1 MKRKLLA
8 LLLTLAMIMSLVPTV
23 ALAAEGDSTSAD
35 SVESTDSNENTDA
48 EKAITFEAGSALTYA
63 ENTIVVAANAA
74 APTLATPAL
83 KANGT
88 DVAAGSS
95 VFEWVCGKLT
105 HNPGGSWSWAETTFD
120 SSSAGEYTYRM
131 KLKDGYVY
139 TDGTHPSN
147 EEGYISS
154 ANYALPQI
162 RVIVKPAEPLVLSA
176 TVTSSSADGLKNAVQ
191 ANLPSGKSFA
201 DITSLTVTTADGA
214 TLYWTDERMGRYAD
228 PMNEEDAFSF
238 LLDECYN
245 LTSLNLSGAK
255 LKASSHSSYEYQ
267 GGTAAN
273 PIGSTLTTYNV
284 PTDGTWFPA
293 EALYRERTRRTD
305 GGVGTGMKIMACLE
319 SLALPEGTTVIGM
332 KSVRYTPNLT
342 SITIPASVVE
352 ISHMAFENTPDGTA
366 TAPVTFAENS
376 SLETLGNYVFARR
389 GTRELSL
396 PAKLKSIGG
405 NCFASSGIT
414 AVTIPGTVTEI
425 GSSAFK
431 SCGNLATVELS
442 LPAGLKSIGGNCF
455 ASSGITAVTIPGT
468 VTEIGSSAFKSC
480 GNLATVDLTAV
491 SDSISIGT
499 NAFKEMASGS
509 TIKVANVTM
518 KNNLA
523 NKYTANNT
531 TIVNAAEF
539 TDETT
544 GLVYDTSTGE
554 AIVMG
559 WTAPTGFNR
568 TLAIPSTVKNPN
580 NNTEYAVTAIADG
593 ANATK
598 GVFANGTTIKSVSL
612 GNNLKEIGNYAFF
625 GCAGITEIT
634 IPASVTR
641 IGNFAFS
648 HAGRVSDKGLTKVTF
663 EKSSAS
669 VTIGSRA
676 FAQNGLLTLF
686 DASQRPISME
696 SMTLVNSSGAGLVVK
711 INQASKIGPG
721 VFMNNGNVTAIFL
734 DSDTLELDPWAFLSN
749 DKGETAYSSLYSG
762 AVIYVDDETTK
773 ELLKDSS
780 GNLKFK
786 NSTTIKGSERKVNNF
801 IIAVTN
807 GGTFADNTAFA
818 VNKLPT
824 PVKAGYTF
832 GGWYTNAE
840 CTEGNLT
847 QNTNGIYNA
856 SSSATGT
863 VYYAKWQLA
872 NNFVE
877 ITYDSNMA
885 GESSKVIATAKN
897 GTAYTSANLFTRA
910 GYSFK
915 GWNTAANGNG
925 TTYNAGDSLP
935 TSANLTLYAQWTLD
949 KPTISSSGTTTAVYG
964 NTVTLTADTAATGA
978 SYQWY
983 KDGAAIA
990 DEINSSLTLTDVADS
1005 GAYTVKI
1012 TVGTDTATSEPTTV
1026 TITQA
1031 IPDIKISADQTSLT
1045 GGGDVKLTVTVVP
1058 TTEGSVTVTCD
1069 NDITVTPNE
1078 NSTFSA
1084 TLPNESK
1091 TYTFKASYTGAENG
1105 NYSDKNAEC
1114 TVTVTRRSSGSSGS
1128 SNPTYSV
1135 TTPSKS
1141 ENGGVA
1147 VSSKNARKGDTV
1159 TVTVTPDAGYQL
1171 DKLTVT
1177 DKNGTMLKLTDKG
1190 DGKYSFTMPDGK
1202 VEVKAVFAKEVKTS
1216 PFGDVSTD
1224 AYYYKAVQW
1233 AQEKGIT
1240 DGISSD
1246 LFGPKQP
1253 CTRSQIVTFLWRAA
1267 GSPEPKGTAAGMT
1280 DVVPGSYYA
1289 KAVAWAVENGITTGT
1304 AEGTFSPDA
1313 TCTRAQAVTFLARA
1327 QNAKATG
1334 KTAFSDVPADSY
1346 FADAV
1351 AWAQANGVTTGTSE
1365 TTFSPDSDCTRAQ
1378 IVTFLYR
1385 ANQGT

>member
-8 LLLTLAMIMSLVPTV
+8 LLLTLDMIMSLVPTV

-35 SVESTDSNENTDA
+35 SVESTDSNENTNA
-48 EKAITFEAGSALTYA
+48 EKTITFSAGSAVSALTYA

-74 APTLATPAL
+74 EPTLATPTL
-83 KANGT
+83 KANGA
-88 DVAAGSS
+88 DVADENS
-95 VFEWVCGKLT
+95 VFDWVCGKLT
-105 HNPGGSWSWAETTFD
+105 HNADGSWSWAEATFN

-131 KLKDGYVY
+131 RLKDGYVY
-139 TDGTHPSN
+139 TDGAHSSN

-162 RVIVKPAEPLVLSA
+162 RVIVKPSESNA
-176 TVTSSSADGLKNAVQ
+176 VTLNVEVSSSSADGLKDAVQ
-191 ANLPSGKSFA
+191 AALPSGKSFA

-214 TLYWTDERMGRYAD
+214 TLYWTDQRMGRYAD
-228 PMNEEDAFSF
+228 PMSEEDAFSF

-245 LTSLNLSGAK
+245 LTNLNLSGAK
-255 LKASSHSSYEYQ
+255 LKASSQKSYEYQ
-267 GGTAAN
+267 GGTITN
-273 PIGSTLTTYNV
+273 PISTVTTYNV

-319 SLALPEGTTVIGM
+319 SLTLPEGTTVIGM
-332 KSVRYTPNLT
+332 KSVRYTPNLI

-352 ISHMAFENTPDGTA
+352 ISHMAFQNTPDGTA
-366 TAPVTFAENS
+366 TASVTFAEDS
-376 SLETLGNYVFARR
+376 ALETLGNYVFAQR
-389 GTRELSL
+389 GTGRLTL
-396 PAKLKSIGG
+396 PAGLKSIGG
-405 NCFASSGIT
+405 NCFFSSGIT

-425 GSSAFK
+425 G
-431 SCGNLATVELS
+431 N
-442 LPAGLKSIGGNCF
+442 
-455 ASSGITAVTIPGT
+455 
-468 VTEIGSSAFKSC
+468 SAFKSC

-491 SDSISIGT
+491 SDSINIGFH
-499 NAFKEMASGS
+499 AFQDMARES
-509 TIKVANVTM
+509 TIKVANVTI
-518 KNNLA
+518 KNMLA
-523 NKYTANNT
+523 NKYTADNT

-539 TDETT
+539 TDTAT
-544 GLVYDTSTGE
+544 GLAYDTSTGE

-559 WTAPTGFNR
+559 WTAPENFSGI
-568 TLAIPSTVKNPN
+568 LAIPATVTNPN
-580 NNTEYAVTAIADG
+580 DRKAYEVTAIADG
-593 ANATK
+593 TNATK

-612 GNNLKEIGNYAFF
+612 GSNLKEIGNYAFY

-634 IPASVTR
+634 IPASVTH
-641 IGNFAFS
+641 IGDYAFS
-648 HAGRVSDKGLTKVTF
+648 HQRQVTSGGLKKVTF
-663 EKSSAS
+663 EKYSDS

-696 SMTLVNSSGAGLVVK
+696 SMTLVNSSGTGLVVK

-734 DSDTLELDPWAFLSN
+734 DSDALELNPWAFLSGN
-749 DKGETAYSSLYSG
+749 DGKDAYSSLKNG

-807 GGTFADNTAFA
+807 GGTFADSTTFA
-818 VNKLPT
+818 ANKLPT

-832 GGWYTNAE
+832 DGWYANAK
-840 CTEGNLT
+840 CNGDALT
-847 QNTNGIYNA
+847 AANTDGIYNA
-856 SSSATGT
+856 TSSADGT
-863 VYYAKWQLA
+863 VYYAKWNLA

-877 ITYDSNMA
+877 ITYNSNMA

-897 GTAYTSANLFTRA
+897 GTAFASANLFTRA

-915 GWNTAANGNG
+915 GWNTEANGNG
-925 TTYNAGDSLP
+925 TAYKAGASLP

-964 NTVTLTADTAATGA
+964 NEVTLTANTAASGA

-983 KDGAAIA
+983 KGDT
-990 DEINSSLTLTDVADS
+990 EIPKATTNTNSLTLSKVADS

-1026 TITQA
+1026 TINKA
-1031 IPDIKISADQTSLT
+1031 IPSITISATPDTLT
-1045 GGGDVKLTVTVVP
+1045 GGGDVKLTVTPDGVP
-1058 TTEGSVTVTCD
+1058 AEGKIEVTCD
-1069 NDITVTPNE
+1069 NEITVTKNE
-1078 NSTFSA
+1078 NGTFSA
-1084 TLPNESK
+1084 TLPNQTK
-1091 TYTFKASYTGAENG
+1091 TYTFTARYAGDDNHAEASNTCRV
-1105 NYSDKNAEC
+1105 S
-1114 TVTVTRRSSGSSGS
+1114 VTRHTSSSSS

-1147 VSSKNARKGDTV
+1147 VSSKNARKGDKV

-1177 DKNGTMLKLTDKG
+1177 DKNGNVLKLTDKG

-1202 VEVKAVFAKEVKTS
+1202 VEIKAVFAKKVETS

>member
-35 SVESTDSNENTDA
+35 SVESTDSNENTNA
-48 EKAITFEAGSALTYA
+48 EKTITFSAGSAVSALTYA

-74 APTLATPAL
+74 APTLATPTL

-88 DVAAGSS
+88 DVADGSS

-105 HNPGGSWSWAETTFD
+105 HNADGSWSWAEANFD

-131 KLKDGYVY
+131 RLKDGYVY
-139 TDGTHPSN
+139 TDGAHFSN

-162 RVIVKPAEPLVLSA
+162 RVIVKPSA
-176 TVTSSSADGLKNAVQ
+176 SDAVTLNVEVTDSSADGLKDAVQ
-191 ANLPSGKSFA
+191 AALPSGKSFA
-201 DITSLTVTTADGA
+201 DITSLTVTTADSA
-214 TLYWTDERMGRYAD
+214 TLYWTDQRMGRYAD
-228 PMNEEDAFSF
+228 PMSEEDAFSF

-245 LTSLNLSGAK
+245 LTSLDLSGAK

-319 SLALPEGTTVIGM
+319 SLALPKDTTVIGM
-332 KSVRYTPNLT
+332 KSIRYTPNLT

-352 ISHMAFENTPDGTA
+352 ISNMAFQNTPDGTE
-366 TAPVTFAENS
+366 TAPVIFVENS
-376 SLETLGNYVFARR
+376 ALETLGNYVFAQR
-389 GTRELSL
+389 GTGELSL

-414 AVTIPGTVTEI
+414 AVTIPSNVTEI

-431 SCGNLATVELS
+431 SCS
-442 LPAGLKSIGGNCF
+442 K
-455 ASSGITAVTIPGT
+455 
-468 VTEIGSSAFKSC
+468 
-480 GNLATVDLTAV
+480 LATVDLTAV
-491 SDSISIGT
+491 SDSIKIGSH
-499 NAFKEMASGS
+499 AFQDMKSNS
-509 TIKVANVTM
+509 TIRVANVTM
-518 KNNLA
+518 KNMLA
-523 NKYTANNT
+523 KNYTYTAANT
-531 TIVNAAEF
+531 SVVNTAEF
-539 TDETT
+539 TDKDT
-544 GLVYDTSTGE
+544 GLVCDTSTGE

-559 WTAPTGFNR
+559 WTEPTGFNG
-568 TLAIPSTVKNPN
+568 TLTIPATVTNPN
-580 NNTEYAVTAIADG
+580 DSKAYEVTAIADG
-593 ANATK
+593 TANTGIFVNK
-598 GVFANGTTIKSVSL
+598 TEITSVSL
-612 GNNLKEIGNYAFF
+612 GSNLKEIGNYAFY

-641 IGNFAFS
+641 IGDYAFS
-648 HAGRVSDKGLTKVTF
+648 HAKKVSDKGLKKVTF

-696 SMTLVNSSGAGLVVK
+696 SMTLVNSSGNNLVVK

-734 DSDTLELDPWAFLSN
+734 DSDALELNTWAFLSGN
-749 DKGETAYSSLYSG
+749 DGKNAYGSLKNG

-780 GNLKFK
+780 GNLKFT
-786 NSTTIKGSERKVNNF
+786 NSTTGAKVNNF

-807 GGTFADNTAFA
+807 GGTFEGSTAFA
-818 VNKLPT
+818 ANKLPT

-832 GGWYTNAE
+832 GGWYKNAA
-840 CTEGNLT
+840 CTEDNLT

-856 SSSATGT
+856 TSSATGT
-863 VYYAKWQLA
+863 VYYAKWNLA
-872 NNFVE
+872 DSFVE
-877 ITYDSNMA
+877 ITYNSNMDGA
-885 GESSKVIATAKN
+885 SSKVIATAKD
-897 GTAYTSANLFTRA
+897 GTAFASANLFTRA

-915 GWNTAANGNG
+915 GWNTAADGKG
-925 TTYNAGDSLP
+925 TAYNVGASIP

-964 NTVTLTADTAATGA
+964 NEVTLTASTAATGA
-978 SYQWY
+978 SYQYQWY
-983 KDGAAIA
+983 KDDAAIDGA
-990 DEINSSLTLTDVADS
+990 TTSSLKLTDVADS

-1012 TVGTDTATSEPTTV
+1012 TVGNDTATSELTTV
-1026 TITQA
+1026 TITKATPA
-1031 IPDIKISADQTSLT
+1031 ISISADPATMSGSGT
-1045 GGGDVKLTVTVVP
+1045 VKLTVSGAP
-1058 TTEGSVTVTCD
+1058 TEGSVEVTCD
-1069 NDITVTPNE
+1069 NGITVN
-1078 NSTFSA
+1078 NDGGTFTA
-1084 TLPNESK
+1084 TLPNQTK
-1091 TYTFKASYTGAENG
+1091 TYTFTVNYTGAT
-1105 NYSDKNAEC
+1105 NYNNDNSAKC
-1114 TVTVTRRSSGSSGS
+1114 TVTVTRHSSGSSS

-1141 ENGGVA
+1141 ENGK
-1147 VSSKNARKGDTV
+1147 VSLDKSTAKKGDTV

-1177 DKNGTMLKLTDKG
+1177 DKNGKELKLTDKG

-1365 TTFSPDSDCTRAQ
+1365 TTFSPDNDCTRAQ

>member
-1 MKRKLLA
+1 MDSTMSLKASFYLYPSRKRGKKIGALGGNNMKRKLLA

-35 SVESTDSNENTDA
+35 SVESTDSNENTNA
-48 EKAITFEAGSALTYA
+48 EKTITFSAGSAVSALTYA

-74 APTLATPAL
+74 APTLATPTL

-88 DVAAGSS
+88 DVADESS

-105 HNPGGSWSWAETTFD
+105 HNADGSWSWAEATFD
-120 SSSAGEYTYRM
+120 SSSTGEYTYRM

-139 TDGTHPSN
+139 TDGAHSSN
-147 EEGYISS
+147 EDGYISS
-154 ANYALPQI
+154 ENYTLPQI
-162 RVIVKPAEPLVLSA
+162 RVIVKPSESNA
-176 TVTSSSADGLKNAVQ
+176 VTLNVEVTDSSADGLKKAVQ
-191 ANLPSGKSFA
+191 AALPSGKSFA
-201 DITSLTVTTADGA
+201 DITFLTVTTADGA
-214 TLYWTDERMGRYAD
+214 TLYWTDDRMGRYAD

-245 LTSLNLSGAK
+245 LTNLDLRGAK
-255 LKASSHSSYEYQ
+255 LKASSQSSYEYQ
-267 GGTAAN
+267 GGTTAKPNGSAA
-273 PIGSTLTTYNV
+273 TTYNV

-332 KSVRYTPNLT
+332 KSVRYTPNLI

-366 TAPVTFAENS
+366 TTSVTFAGDS
-376 SLETLGNYVFARR
+376 ALETLGNYVFARR
-389 GTRELSL
+389 GTGELSL
-396 PAKLKSIGG
+396 PA
-405 NCFASSGIT
+405 
-414 AVTIPGTVTEI
+414 E
-425 GSSAFK
+425 
-431 SCGNLATVELS
+431 
-442 LPAGLKSIGGNCF
+442 LKSIGGNCF

-491 SDSISIGT
+491 SDSINIGSHAFQDMANKSI
-499 NAFKEMASGS
+499 
-509 TIKVANVTM
+509 IKVASVTV
-518 KNNLA
+518 KTQLA
-523 NKYTANNT
+523 SKYTANNT
-531 TIVNAAEF
+531 TIVNTAEF

-544 GLVYDTSTGE
+544 GLVCDTSTGE

-559 WTAPTGFNR
+559 WTQPTDFNG
-568 TLAIPSTVKNPN
+568 TLAIPATVTNPN
-580 NNTEYAVTAIADG
+580 DNKEYDVTSIADG
-593 ANATK
+593 TNTK
-598 GVFANGTTIKSVSL
+598 TDNTGIFANKTAITSVSL
-612 GNNLKEIGNYAFF
+612 GSNLKEIGNYAFY
-625 GCAGITEIT
+625 GCTGITEIT
-634 IPASVTR
+634 IPASVTH
-641 IGNFAFS
+641 IGDYAFS
-648 HAGRVSDKGLTKVTF
+648 HAKKVSDEVLKGLTKVTF
-663 EKSSAS
+663 EKSSDS

-676 FAQNGLLTLF
+676 FAQNGSLTLF

-696 SMTLVNSSGAGLVVK
+696 SMTLVNSSGTGLVVK

-721 VFMNNGNVTAIFL
+721 VFMNNGSVTAIFL
-734 DSDTLELDPWAFLSN
+734 DSDTLELDPWAFLSGN
-749 DKGETAYSSLYSG
+749 NGTTAFSSLYPG

-780 GNLKFK
+780 GKLTFT
-786 NSTTIKGSERKVNNF
+786 NSTTYDGSERKVNKFN
-801 IIAVTN
+801 IAVTN
-807 GGTFADNTAFA
+807 GGIFADSTTFAA
-818 VNKLPT
+818 NKLPT

-832 GGWYTNAE
+832 VGWYTNAA
-840 CTEGNLT
+840 CTTGALT
-847 QNTNGIYNA
+847 KDDKGIYTA
-856 SSSATGT
+856 TGSETGT
-863 VYYAKWQLA
+863 VYYAKWTLDSTNYVEATYKDGYSTDSKTEAVAKSNGILA
-872 NNFVE
+872 GKD
-877 ITYDSNMA
+877 I
-885 GESSKVIATAKN
+885 
-897 GTAYTSANLFTRA
+897 FTRA
-910 GYSFK
+910 GYTLTGWKVEK
-915 GWNTAANGNG
+915 GE
-925 TTYNAGDSLP
+925 DSYKP
-935 TSANLTLYAQWTLD
+935 GATVNPSANMTLVAQWTLD
-949 KPTISSSGTTTAVYG
+949 KPTISGTTTAVYG
-964 NTVTLTADTAATGA
+964 KEVTLTANTAASGA

-983 KDGAAIA
+983 KDGAAI
-990 DEINSSLTLTDVADS
+990 DGKTSNSLTLSNVADS

-1026 TITQA
+1026 TITKA
-1031 IPDIKISADQTSLT
+1031 TPTVSISADQTSLT
-1045 GGGDVKLTVTVVP
+1045 GSGTVKLTIGSNGVPENGTVAVA
-1058 TTEGSVTVTCD
+1058 CD
-1069 NDITVTPNE
+1069 NGITVN
-1078 NSTFSA
+1078 NKDGTFTA
-1084 TLPNESK
+1084 TLPNETK
-1091 TYTFKASYTGAENG
+1091 TYTFTASYAGDDNH
-1105 NYSDKNAEC
+1105 NNATATC
-1114 TVTVTRRSSGSSGS
+1114 KVSVTHRSSGSSSGS
-1128 SNPTYSV
+1128 STTTSNSV
-1135 TTPSKS
+1135 SASTASNGKVSLDKS
-1141 ENGGVA
+1141 TA
-1147 VSSKNARKGDTV
+1147 KKGDTV

-1177 DKNGTMLKLTDKG
+1177 DKDGKELKLTDKG

-1202 VEVKAVFAKEVKTS
+1202 VEIKAVFAKKVETS
-1216 PFGDVSTD
+1216 PFDDVSAD
-1224 AYYYKAVQW
+1224 AYYNQAVQW

-1240 DGISSD
+1240 DGISSN

-1267 GSPEPKGTAAGMT
+1267 GSPEPKSTAAGMT

-1365 TTFSPDSDCTRAQ
+1365 TTFSPDNDCTRAQ

>member
-1 MKRKLLA
+1 MSLKASFYLYPSRKRGKKIGALGGNNMKRKLLA

-35 SVESTDSNENTDA
+35 SVESTDSNENTNA
-48 EKAITFEAGSALTYA
+48 EKTITFSAGSAVSALTYA

-74 APTLATPAL
+74 APTLATPTL

-88 DVAAGSS
+88 DVADESS

-105 HNPGGSWSWAETTFD
+105 HNADGSWSWAEATFD
-120 SSSAGEYTYRM
+120 SSSTGEYTYRM

-139 TDGTHPSN
+139 TDGAHSSN
-147 EEGYISS
+147 EDGYISS
-154 ANYALPQI
+154 ENYTLPQI
-162 RVIVKPAEPLVLSA
+162 RVIVKPSESNA
-176 TVTSSSADGLKNAVQ
+176 VTLNVEVTDSSADGLKKAVQ
-191 ANLPSGKSFA
+191 AALPSGKSFA
-201 DITSLTVTTADGA
+201 DITFLTVTTADGA
-214 TLYWTDERMGRYAD
+214 TLYWTDDRMGRYAD

-245 LTSLNLSGAK
+245 LTNLDLRGAK
-255 LKASSHSSYEYQ
+255 LKASSQSSYEYQ
-267 GGTAAN
+267 GGTTAKPNGSAA
-273 PIGSTLTTYNV
+273 TTYNV

-332 KSVRYTPNLT
+332 KSVRYTPNLI

-366 TAPVTFAENS
+366 TTSVTFAGDS
-376 SLETLGNYVFARR
+376 ALETLGNYVFARR
-389 GTRELSL
+389 GTGELSL
-396 PAKLKSIGG
+396 PA
-405 NCFASSGIT
+405 
-414 AVTIPGTVTEI
+414 E
-425 GSSAFK
+425 
-431 SCGNLATVELS
+431 
-442 LPAGLKSIGGNCF
+442 LKSIGGNCF

-491 SDSISIGT
+491 SDSINIGSHAFQDMANKSI
-499 NAFKEMASGS
+499 
-509 TIKVANVTM
+509 IKVASVTV
-518 KNNLA
+518 KTQLA
-523 NKYTANNT
+523 SKYTANNT
-531 TIVNAAEF
+531 TIVNTAEF

-544 GLVYDTSTGE
+544 GLVCDTSTGE

-559 WTAPTGFNR
+559 WTQPTDFNG
-568 TLAIPSTVKNPN
+568 TLAIPATVTNPN
-580 NNTEYAVTAIADG
+580 DNKEYDVTSIADG
-593 ANATK
+593 TNTK
-598 GVFANGTTIKSVSL
+598 TDNTGIFANKTAITSVSL
-612 GNNLKEIGNYAFF
+612 GSNLKEIGNYAFY
-625 GCAGITEIT
+625 GCTGITEIT
-634 IPASVTR
+634 IPASVTH
-641 IGNFAFS
+641 IGDYAFS
-648 HAGRVSDKGLTKVTF
+648 HAKKVSDEVLKGLTKVTF
-663 EKSSAS
+663 EKSSDS

-676 FAQNGLLTLF
+676 FAQNGSLTLF

-696 SMTLVNSSGAGLVVK
+696 SMTLVNSSGTGLVVK

-721 VFMNNGNVTAIFL
+721 VFMNNGSVTAIFL
-734 DSDTLELDPWAFLSN
+734 DSDTLELDPWAFLSGN
-749 DKGETAYSSLYSG
+749 NGTTAFSSLYPG

-780 GNLKFK
+780 GKLTFT
-786 NSTTIKGSERKVNNF
+786 NSTTYDGSERKVNKFN
-801 IIAVTN
+801 IAVTN
-807 GGTFADNTAFA
+807 GGIFADSTTFAA
-818 VNKLPT
+818 NKLPT

-832 GGWYTNAE
+832 VGWYTNAA
-840 CTEGNLT
+840 CTTGALT
-847 QNTNGIYNA
+847 KDDKGIYTA
-856 SSSATGT
+856 TGSETGT
-863 VYYAKWQLA
+863 VYYAKWTLDSTNYVEATYKDGYSTDSKTEAVAKSNGILA
-872 NNFVE
+872 GKD
-877 ITYDSNMA
+877 I
-885 GESSKVIATAKN
+885 
-897 GTAYTSANLFTRA
+897 FTRA
-910 GYSFK
+910 GYTLTGWKVEK
-915 GWNTAANGNG
+915 GE
-925 TTYNAGDSLP
+925 DSYKP
-935 TSANLTLYAQWTLD
+935 GATVNPSANMTLVAQWTLD
-949 KPTISSSGTTTAVYG
+949 KPTISGTTTAVYG
-964 NTVTLTADTAATGA
+964 KEVTLTANTAASGA

-983 KDGAAIA
+983 KDGAAI
-990 DEINSSLTLTDVADS
+990 DGKTSNSLTLSNVADS

-1026 TITQA
+1026 TITKA
-1031 IPDIKISADQTSLT
+1031 NGTASVSMEGWTYGETAKTP
-1045 GGGDVKLTVTVVP
+1045 VP
-1058 TTEGSVTVTCD
+1058 T
-1069 NDITVTPNE
+1069 
-1078 NSTFSA
+1078 
-1084 TLPNESK
+1084 SK
-1091 TYTFKASYTGAENG
+1091 TNGTENVTYQYKVKDAADDTYSTTVPTNVGSYTVKATFPATEN
-1105 NYSDKNAEC
+1105 YEETAATTDFVIAQA
-1114 TVTVTRRSSGSSGS
+1114 THHSSSS

-1177 DKNGTMLKLTDKG
+1177 DKNGNVLKLTDKG

-1202 VEVKAVFAKEVKTS
+1202 VEIKAVFAKKVETS
-1216 PFGDVSTD
+1216 PFDDVSAD
-1224 AYYYKAVQW
+1224 AYYNQAVRW

-1240 DGISSD
+1240 DGISSN

-1267 GSPEPKGTAAGMT
+1267 GSPEPKSTAAGMT
-1280 DVVPGSYYA
+1280 DVAPGSYYA
-1289 KAVAWAVENGITTGT
+1289 KAVAWAVENGITSGT